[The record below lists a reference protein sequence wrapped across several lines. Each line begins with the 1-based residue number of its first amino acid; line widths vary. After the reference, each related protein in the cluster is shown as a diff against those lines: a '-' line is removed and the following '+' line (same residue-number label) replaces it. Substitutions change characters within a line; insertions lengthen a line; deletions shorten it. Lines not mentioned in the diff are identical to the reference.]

1 MTQFENLKIEITE
14 EGIAVIHLDRPPVNA
29 LSIGFAGQIRA
40 AIMELS
46 DNKDLRCIILASA
59 NPKGWCGGADVN
71 DFKVSLPPGCNTP
84 VGQSIMNILEQSPLP
99 IIAAINGYCLGGG
112 LELAL
117 SCDIRIVA
125 DNAKVGLP
133 EANLSLIAAWGG
145 ITRLP
150 WLIGEGNAKRLFY
163 TADRVSGQEA
173 YELGIAQKC
182 VPVENLMDEAMALAK
197 VIATKAP
204 ASIAGAKRVMY
215 EARRTVFG
223 ASLLAEAQ
231 YCWSSRAH
239 PEDLAEGGRAFA
251 EKRTP
256 NFKNR

>member
-14 EGIAVIHLDRPPVNA
+14 EGIAVIHLDRTPVNA
-29 LSIGFAGQIRA
+29 LSVAFMVKIRS

-46 DNKDLRCIILASA
+46 KNPDMRCVVLASA
-59 NPKGWCGGADVN
+59 NPKGWCAGGDVK
-71 DFKVSLPPGCNTP
+71 DFAVSLPKGGNTTF
-84 VGQSIMNILEQSPLP
+84 GQMIMNTLEQSPLP
-99 IIAAINGYCLGGG
+99 IIAAIHGYCLGGG

-125 DNAKVGLP
+125 DNAKIGLP

-150 WLIGEGNAKRLFY
+150 WLIGEGNAKKLFY
-163 TADRVSGQEA
+163 TSDRVSGQEA

-182 VPVENLMDEAMALAK
+182 VPAEKLMDEAMALAK
-197 VIATKAP
+197 IIASKAP

-215 EARRTVFG
+215 ETRRSIFAAG
-223 ASLLAEAQ
+223 MNAEAE
-231 YCWSSRAH
+231 YAWSIAAH
-239 PEDLAEGGRAFA
+239 PEDMAEGGRAFA
-251 EKRTP
+251 EKRAP
-256 NFKNR
+256 QFKNR

>member
-14 EGIAVIHLDRPPVNA
+14 DGIAVIHLDRPPVNA
-29 LSIGFAGQIRA
+29 LSVNFLMQIRN

-46 DNKDLRCIILASA
+46 RNLDLRCVVLASA
-59 NPKGWCGGADVN
+59 NPKGWCAGGDVN
-71 DFKVSLPPGCNTP
+71 DFKTSLPQGCNTP
-84 VGQSIMNILEQSPLP
+84 VGQSVMNVIEQSPLP
-99 IIAAINGYCLGGG
+99 VIAAIHGYCLGGG
-112 LELAL
+112 LELAM

-125 DNAKVGLP
+125 DNVKMGLP

-163 TADRVSGQEA
+163 TSDRVSGQEA

-182 VPVENLMDEAMALAK
+182 VPADKLMDEAMAMAK
-197 VIATKAP
+197 VIASKAP
-204 ASIAGAKRVMY
+204 ASIAGAKKVMY

-223 ASLLAEAQ
+223 ASLLAEAE
-231 YCWSSRAH
+231 YSWSIKAH
-239 PEDLAEGGRAFA
+239 PEDMAEGGRAFA
-251 EKRTP
+251 EKRAP
-256 NFKNR
+256 QFKNR